1 VLENII
7 RRLRRLRSGLKDDT
21 VCTRYESQIAYD
33 MDMKKTWH
41 EILWFIAAYNCVIF
55 IINFTL
61 ITFDS
66 EPFAGTA
73 YIDA

>member
-1 VLENII
+1 
-7 RRLRRLRSGLKDDT
+7 
-21 VCTRYESQIAYD
+21 